1 MCGAGARV
9 PGVRCGPAS
18 LACSGLMPHL
28 PAGPCSL
35 QSRHDNKTNNFLDLL
50 SWTPF
55 IFPLPQGRTD
65 LMVGPKCGS
74 CTVTGGWGRPGRAG
88 LGQPGLPVSR
98 PAASLLPVPSLFTAS
113 IPLPPSFPFF
123 LSPSCC
129 CCISPDCSLS
139 VLLPSFL
146 GLIPSP
152 LCVCPPLCLP
162 LPTISVLPA
171 SLPRIT
177 AFRSL
182 LPTSPRSSAGCLSGA
197 SVSPCSPLCWAD
209 PGGAF
214 PWDLLSSCCQG
225 RGSWLAGAG
234 GRCPPGE
241 SWSSHQPLQAGRV
254 QGGQTL
260 V

>member
-88 LGQPGLPVSR
+88 LGQPGLPVSG

-113 IPLPPSFPFF
+113 VPSLPLSPSSFLHLAAAAFLLTALSQSFSPPPWDSSLPLFVSVHLSVSPSPQSLSFLPPSLGSQ
-123 LSPSCC
+123 LSGPS
-129 CCISPDCSLS
+129 SPPRPGP
-139 VLLPSFL
+139 LLA
-146 GLIPSP
+146 
-152 LCVCPPLCLP
+152 
-162 LPTISVLPA
+162 A
-171 SLPRIT
+171 SLGPPSLRAPRC
-177 AFRSL
+177 A
-182 LPTSPRSSAGCLSGA
+182 
-197 SVSPCSPLCWAD
+197 
-209 PGGAF
+209 
-214 PWDLLSSCCQG
+214 
-225 RGSWLAGAG
+225 
-234 GRCPPGE
+234 
-241 SWSSHQPLQAGRV
+241 
-254 QGGQTL
+254 GQTQVVL
-260 V
+260 FPGICCPVAAREGAAG